1 MILLMSTKEMTY
13 KKKKDM
19 LSLKLL
25 GSSCLFFFFY
35 IRDDF
40 SQRGREEL
48 AAKHILFCSVDRN
61 NLFIVLFM
69 ATETGSQGIKHA
81 HKWA

>member
-1 MILLMSTKEMTY
+1 MSTKEMTY
-13 KKKKDM
+13 KKKKRYAVTETPGIIM
-19 LSLKLL
+19 SVLV
-25 GSSCLFFFFY
+25 FFY

-40 SQRGREEL
+40 SQREREEL
-48 AAKHILFCSVDRN
+48 AAKHVLFCSVDRN

>member
-1 MILLMSTKEMTY
+1 
-13 KKKKDM
+13 M

-25 GSSCLFFFFY
+25 ESSCLFFFFFY

-48 AAKHILFCSVDRN
+48 AAKHVLFCSVDRY

>member
-1 MILLMSTKEMTY
+1 MTY
-13 KKKKDM
+13 KKKRFAVTETPGIIM
-19 LSLKLL
+19 SV
-25 GSSCLFFFFY
+25 FFY
-35 IRDDF
+35 MREDF

-61 NLFIVLFM
+61 NQFIVLFM
-69 ATETGSQGIKHA
+69 ATEAGSEGIKHA